1 MFRKIGNNAL
11 FLKNNQTVTVC
22 ALASEQK
29 QQQQQQTCLTIGL
42 LGRTVCLTEMRVL
55 DVCRIQQATSRLT
68 PYVVVSICRRSVSC
82 RTGGGFVLGC
92 VFVADSFTNYLWF
105 THAGAGAYKQHTH
118 TKINVIRKSWR
129 GYRNGLNRS
138 ANTSRSSQ

>member
-1 MFRKIGNNAL
+1 MSL
-11 FLKNNQTVTVC
+11 FLKNNQTVT
-22 ALASEQK
+22 LASEQK
-29 QQQQQQTCLTIGL
+29 QQQKSNRLA
-42 LGRTVCLTEMRVL
+42 RPEMRVL

-82 RTGGGFVLGC
+82 RTVGGFVLGC

-105 THAGAGAYKQHTH
+105 THAHAGAGAYKQHTH
-118 TKINVIRKSWR
+118 TLKVIRKSWR